1 MADIV
6 LLMNLGLPD
15 PLEVKHAVT
24 EIFVGR
30 KSHEIPKRIEDPPA
44 TWISSF
50 AAMAHELKMTE
61 TTPERATA
69 RLNDYWA
76 TLFP

>member
-1 MADIV
+1 MRYETPAAFRQA
-6 LLMNLGLPD
+6 M
-15 PLEVKHAVT
+15 
-24 EIFVGR
+24 
-30 KSHEIPKRIEDPPA
+30 EDPPA

-50 AAMAHELKMTE
+50 AAMAHELKMAE